1 MELSI
6 FAALLALASCIAA
19 STAKGRRWFERNY
32 RRGRIFAN
40 AIVVGSGCI
49 AMMNLWG
56 VIAPRPALVPDLA
69 LAFSLL
75 AVIMVAATLERTR
88 IRPAKDQPSQVILAI
103 GAHPDD
109 LEIACGGTLAK
120 LVDAGHKVHTL
131 VMSQGGVGGNVG
143 TRRDEARNGADF
155 MGVSDVQVCNLPDT
169 NLAEHTNELVA
180 VIEAKINEVRPSL
193 VLTHSE
199 NDHHQDH
206 HAVHLATL
214 RAARRHS
221 SILCFE
227 SPSATRRFNPA
238 IFVDIADYLDVK
250 VHAVQQHKDQS
261 GKPYMGA
268 DRVRGVAAFR
278 GSQAKKRFAEGF
290 EPVRLLGSSMGGM

>member
-1 MELSI
+1 MGLSI
-6 FAALLALASCIAA
+6 LAAFLALGASLSAG
-19 STAKGRRWFERNY
+19 TVNGRRWFERNY
-32 RRGRIFAN
+32 QKGAVTTT
-40 AIVVGSGCI
+40 AVVVGGVFLGLL
-49 AMMNLWG
+49 NLW
-56 VIAPRPALVPDLA
+56 AALIPSPGFIHDTALA
-69 LAFSLL
+69 LSL
-75 AVIMVAATLERTR
+75 VAAGLVAIILERNR
-88 IRPAKDQPSQVILAI
+88 IRPSKSSTNQVILAI

-120 LVDAGHKVHTL
+120 LVDAGHEVHTL
-131 VMSQGGVGGNVG
+131 VMSHGAIGGDID
-143 TRRDEARNGADF
+143 TRPDEARSGADF
-155 MGVSDVQVCNLPDT
+155 MGVSDIQVCNLPDT
-169 NLAEHTNELVA
+169 DLANHANELVA

-221 SILCFE
+221 SILCYE

-238 IFVDIADYLDVK
+238 VFVDIEDYMDVK
-250 VHAVQQHKDQS
+250 VLAVAQHKDQA

-278 GSQAKKRFAEGF
+278 GSQAKQRFAEGF
-290 EPVRLLGSSMGGM
+290 EPVRLLGSSIGGL